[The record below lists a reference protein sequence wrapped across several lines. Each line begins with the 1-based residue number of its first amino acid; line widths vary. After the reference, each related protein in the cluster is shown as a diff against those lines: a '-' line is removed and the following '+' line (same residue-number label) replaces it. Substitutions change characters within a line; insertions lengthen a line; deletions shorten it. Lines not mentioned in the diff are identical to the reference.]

1 MKVYKKLVE
10 EVEEYLE
17 SQEPEELA
25 DVVEVIYSIVKSKNI
40 SLEDFEKIRMNKAE
54 KKGSFTTFLL
64 YSSVFS
70 YFWCKH

>member
-70 YFWCKH
+70 YF